1 MLMKKIAIDLGTA
14 NSLVWVPKKQII
26 LNEPSVVAVSA
37 QDNKVLAVGESARQ
51 MIGRTPETIRV
62 YRPLQEGVIA
72 DYRVTQAMLYHFI
85 KSALGKFHFF
95 KPELVISVPA
105 DITSAER
112 RAVVKAGLSIGAKRV
127 YLAKEP
133 ILAAIGAGIPI
144 ESCSGH
150 MVIDIGGG
158 TSEVAVISLGGIV
171 SSSSV
176 RVGGDRMDEA
186 IIYYI
191 KNKYNLALGLQSVEE
206 AKKKIGTALPLK
218 EEKHLE
224 VKGRDFLSGLPHNI
238 KISSNEIQEA
248 IKGVLEEIIQSV
260 KDVLRQTPAE
270 LSADIMNKGIILS
283 GGGGLL
289 ENLDQLITK
298 EVQVPCFVAEEP
310 LLSVIKG
317 GGVVL
322 EHLDFYRRSLESN
335 T

>member
-1 MLMKKIAIDLGTA
+1 MLVKKIAIDLGTA

-62 YRPLQEGVIA
+62 YRPLKEGVIA

-85 KSALGKFHFF
+85 RSALGKFHFF

-112 RAVVKAGLSIGAKRV
+112 RAVVKAGLSVGAKRV

-218 EEKHLE
+218 EEKYLE
-224 VKGRDFLSGLPHNI
+224 VKGRDLLSGLPHNI

-248 IKGVLEEIIQSV
+248 IKDVLEEIIQSV

-322 EHLDFYRRSLESN
+322 EHLDFYRRSLGSN

>member
-1 MLMKKIAIDLGTA
+1 MLVKKIAIDLGTA
-14 NSLVWVPKKQII
+14 NSLVWVPKKQIV

-37 QDNKVLAVGESARQ
+37 RENKVLAVGEGARQ

-62 YRPLQEGVIA
+62 YRPLKEGVIA
-72 DYRVTQAMLYHFI
+72 DYRVTQAMLHHFI
-85 KSALGKFHFF
+85 KVALGKFHFF

-112 RAVVKAGLSIGAKRV
+112 RAVVKAGLSVGAKRV

-150 MVIDIGGG
+150 MVIDVGGG

-171 SSSSV
+171 SSSSA

-186 IIYYI
+186 IIHYI

-224 VKGRDFLSGLPHNI
+224 VKGRDLLSGLPRNI
-238 KISSNEIQEA
+238 QISSNEIQEA
-248 IKGVLEEIIQSV
+248 IKDVLEEIVQSV
-260 KDVLRQTPAE
+260 KDVLRKTPAE

-283 GGGGLL
+283 GGGALL
-289 ENLDQLITK
+289 ENFDQLITK
-298 EVQVPCFVAEEP
+298 EVKVPCFVAEES

-322 EHLDFYRRSLESN
+322 ESLDFYRQSLESSP
-335 T
+335 

>member
-1 MLMKKIAIDLGTA
+1 MLMKRIAIDLGTA

-37 QDNKVLAVGESARQ
+37 QDNKVLAVGKSARQ

-85 KSALGKFHFF
+85 RSALGKFHFF

-112 RAVVKAGLSIGAKRV
+112 RAVVKAGLSVGAKRV

-218 EEKHLE
+218 EEKYLE
-224 VKGRDFLSGLPHNI
+224 VKGRDFLSGLPRNI

-248 IKGVLEEIIQSV
+248 IKDVLEEIIQSV